1 MKLFKK
7 LASFILAFAMVM
19 AIAMPSVVMADEADT
34 TYKLTLTNTV
44 EGHTYEVY
52 QVFSGTL
59 STKGGKKVLSDL
71 KWGSGVKEGAY
82 KETAKAKAETLKIE
96 TDARAFAKE
105 LVDQDK
111 LSAATKTVQSAAGTT
126 EIDGLAAG
134 YYLVKDTAGSLKDK
148 NASYTAY
155 ILQVVGDA
163 ATPVKSDVPSSE
175 KKVKDINDSTETGT
189 TNWQDAADWDIGDK
203 VPFQL
208 KGTVA
213 ADYDK
218 YKVYKMTFHDKQSKG
233 LTFDK
238 DSVKVYVNSNLVE
251 DKTKYEVVTEKLTDG
266 CTFEV
271 RFADLKQIPNVKAG
285 SIITVEY
292 QSELNEAAVIGSK
305 GNPNTMYME
314 FSNNPNNEQ
323 GGETGKTP
331 EDTVIVFTYK
341 VSVNKVNENNEKLN
355 GANFTLEKKV
365 KKSTNP
371 EEYEWKPIDKVSG
384 TAGDVFEF
392 KGIDD
397 GDYKL
402 TEIQAPDNYD
412 KLSDPIYFTV
422 TAGHIDGPKPSLDT
436 FSGDITSGNVGEMK
450 FTANKENGTLST
462 IIQNKPGSSL
472 PETGGMGTTVLYAAG
487 TLMILATAAFLV
499 MKKKAESK

>member
-19 AIAMPSVVMADEADT
+19 AIAMPSVVMAADT

-59 STKGGKKVLSDL
+59 STKEGKKVLSDL

-82 KETAKAKAETLKIE
+82 KETAKAKAETLTTE
-96 TDARAFAKE
+96 DSARAFAKE

-111 LSAATKTVQSAAGTT
+111 LSTATKTVPSAADTT
-126 EIDGLAAG
+126 VITGLAAG
-134 YYLVKDTAGSLKDK
+134 YYLVKDTNGSLQDK

-155 ILQVVGDA
+155 ILKVVGDA
-163 ATPVKSDVPSSE
+163 TTPVKSDVPSSE
-175 KKVKDINDSTETGT
+175 KKVKDINDSTETKT
-189 TNWQDAADWDIGDK
+189 TEWQDAADWDIGDE
-203 VPFQL
+203 VPFKIEGTLPSNYETYTKYTL
-208 KGTVA
+208 K
-213 ADYDK
+213 
-218 YKVYKMTFHDKQSKG
+218 FHDKEQAG
-233 LTFDK
+233 LTFKPDT
-238 DSVKVYVNSNLVE
+238 VKVFIDNKE
-251 DKTKYEVVTEKLTDG
+251 ITDG
-266 CTFEV
+266 FSVVEKPGDGDTFDVVFENLKTTSAKNGSKV
-271 RFADLKQIPNVKAG
+271 R
-285 SIITVEY
+285 VEY
-292 QSELNEAAVIGSK
+292 KSVLNENANLGK
-305 GNPNTMYME
+305 PGNKNTMYME

-341 VSVNKVNENNEKLN
+341 VSVNKVNEKNESLE
-355 GANFTLEKKV
+355 GAEFTLEKRV
-365 KKSTNP
+365 KPNSD
-371 EEYEWKPIDKVSG
+371 EWKTITKVNG

-397 GDYKL
+397 GEYRL
-402 TEIQAPDNYD
+402 TETKAPDNYD

-422 TAGHIDGPKPSLDT
+422 RAGHVNGADPSLET
-436 FSGDITSGNVGEMK
+436 FSGNITSGDVGNMAFK
-450 FTANKENGTLST
+450 ADIDNGILST
-462 IIQNKPGSSL
+462 TIQNKPGSSL

-487 TLMILATAAFLV
+487 TLMILAAAAFLV

>member
-19 AIAMPSVVMADEADT
+19 AIAMPSVVMAADT
-34 TYKLTLTNTV
+34 TYKLTLQNTV

-59 STKGGKKVLSDL
+59 STKNNKKVLSDL
-71 KWGSGVKEGAY
+71 KWGSGVKADAY
-82 KETAKAKAETLKIE
+82 TVTAKAKAETLKIE

-175 KKVKDINDSTETGT
+175 KKVKDINDSTETET

-218 YKVYKMTFHDKQSKG
+218 YKVYKMTFHDKESKG

-238 DSVKVYVNSNLVE
+238 NSVKVYLNNNPVE
-251 DKTKYEVVTEKLTDG
+251 NTKYEVVTEGLSDG

-271 RFADLKQIPNVKAG
+271 RFADLRQIPGVTAG

-292 QSELNEAAVIGSK
+292 QSELNKDAVIGSE
-305 GNPNTMYME
+305 GNPNTMQME
-314 FSNNPNNEQ
+314 FSNNPNDEQ

-341 VSVNKVNENNEKLN
+341 VSVNKVNEKNERLE
-355 GANFTLEKKV
+355 GAEFKLEKKV
-365 KKSTNP
+365 KPNSD
-371 EEYEWKPIDKVSG
+371 EWKTITKVDG
-384 TAGDVFEF
+384 TAGYLFEF

-397 GDYKL
+397 GEYRL
-402 TEIQAPDNYD
+402 TETRAPANYD

-422 TAGHIDGPKPSLDT
+422 TAGHVDGANPYLDT
-436 FSGDITSGNVGEMK
+436 FSGNITSGNVGEMA
-450 FTANKENGTLST
+450 FTANKDTGILST
-462 IIQNKPGSSL
+462 TIQNKPGSSL

-487 TLMILATAAFLV
+487 TLMILAAAAFLV

>member
-19 AIAMPSVVMADEADT
+19 AIAMPSVVMAADT

-59 STKGGKKVLSDL
+59 STKEGKKVLSDL
-71 KWGSGVKEGAY
+71 KWGSGVKKGAY
-82 KETAKAKAETLKIE
+82 TETAKAKAETLTTE
-96 TDARAFAKE
+96 DSARAFAKE

-111 LSAATKTVQSAAGTT
+111 LSTATKTVPSAADTT
-126 EIDGLAAG
+126 VITGLAAG
-134 YYLVKDTAGSLKDK
+134 YYLVKDTNGSLQDK

-155 ILQVVGDA
+155 ILKVVGDA
-163 ATPVKSDVPSSE
+163 TTPVKSDVPSSE
-175 KKVKDINDSTETGT
+175 KKVKDINDSTDTETTG
-189 TNWQDAADWDIGDK
+189 WQDAADWDIGDE
-203 VPFQL
+203 VPF
-208 KGTVA
+208 KIEGTLPSN
-213 ADYDK
+213 YDK
-218 YKVYKMTFHDKQSKG
+218 YKTYTLKFHDKEQEG
-233 LTFDK
+233 LTFKLDT
-238 DSVKVYVNSNLVE
+238 VKVFIDDVEIKTGFQVVEKPGDGDTFDVVFENL
-251 DKTKYEVVTEKLTDG
+251 KTTSAENGSK
-266 CTFEV
+266 V
-271 RFADLKQIPNVKAG
+271 R
-285 SIITVEY
+285 VEY
-292 QSELNEAAVIGSK
+292 KSVLNENANLGK
-305 GNPNTMYME
+305 PGNKNTMYME

-341 VSVNKVNENNEKLN
+341 VSVNKVNEKNESLE
-355 GANFTLEKKV
+355 GAEFTLEKRV
-365 KKSTNP
+365 KPNSD
-371 EEYEWKPIDKVSG
+371 EWKTITKVNG

-397 GDYKL
+397 GEYRL
-402 TEIQAPDNYD
+402 TETKAPDNYD

-422 TAGHIDGPKPSLDT
+422 RAGHVNGADPSLET
-436 FSGDITSGNVGEMK
+436 FSGNITSGDVGNMAFK
-450 FTANKENGTLST
+450 ADIDNGILST
-462 IIQNKPGSSL
+462 TIQNKPGSSL

-487 TLMILATAAFLV
+487 TLMILAAAAFLV